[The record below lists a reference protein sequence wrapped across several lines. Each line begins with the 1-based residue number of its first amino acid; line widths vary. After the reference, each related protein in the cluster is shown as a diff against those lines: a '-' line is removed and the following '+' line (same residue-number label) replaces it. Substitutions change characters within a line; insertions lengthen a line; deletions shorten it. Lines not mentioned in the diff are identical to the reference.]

1 MPIVRNYLTY
11 IADVVTNVVSATEG
25 SYEEPSAYATHLREK
40 TLPITNILTECKRKL
55 LSAGVESQGLD
66 SFARGSGVVKE
77 FTARLPPLA
86 FEIAR
91 ETKMLVSRIEG
102 LSDGGRVD
110 GSGLGGEHDSEDFS

>member
-25 SYEEPSAYATHLREK
+25 SYEEPSSYSASLREK
-40 TLPITNILTECKRKL
+40 ALPITTILTECRKKL

-66 SFARGSGVVKE
+66 GLGRGAAEIKE

-91 ETKMLVSRIEG
+91 ETKQLVSRVEG
-102 LSDGGRVD
+102 LDRNISTGGD
-110 GSGLGGEHDSEDFS
+110 PEDFS